1 MIIHTVQ
8 VSESQPIT
16 KTYAEYYE
24 PVTNQNDNLCYFA
37 NGVNYKYKYSYNYN
51 SYYYTY
57 YYNNCQVDRNKV
69 YYIDELGKYQPI
81 GSEDPTNRTL
91 YYKFGVELW
100 QGNYYIGNNGYK
112 LNKSSVYYLVYNY
125 EFNGNIYYYNWS
137 SRKFDVDPKLD
148 DWREDHS
155 YFGHPL
161 TPSSE
166 INADGSTTYYV
177 TDEAFDTYGS
187 VTQST
192 ENIFTDTSLLQTKV
206 DFNLER
212 GTQWNTD
219 RTKLVITRESD
230 FDVIWTGLYGED
242 IVDYKDISGY
252 NYNWE
257 NPKGYLWYYCK
268 YYKDNRYNKIRATN
282 YFTYELLRFDSDEPD
297 IRIDVDNCIYFT
309 NESKEEEGNYK
320 IVINSV
326 LEKTNT
332 ERKNGQDWYS
342 NYSWD
347 EEPGKNEEY
356 YSNSNWYNIGLDPS
370 VNPFTGYEV
379 LGYEYN
385 NSFTPKEYFRDR
397 VTVYSNDILNLYYIR
412 SSYYF
417 TIANQEGVGNIYH
430 LYKDNV
436 DRLDLNNINMPYGV
450 DSDYTFAGLFD
461 SSDKDN
467 ATMVVAPDGNFVK
480 EVKGNPDNDPTI
492 FKYKSKYYQ
501 RSSYVM
507 PAHNVQLFAHWD
519 PPVRQVTFVLDENST
534 NTVVANDV
542 HKGDTLSEVLAAHTE
557 ISKTR
562 DDYQF
567 VNWYY
572 LDEAE
577 NEVLFPES
585 AIILDDVTLYAKWQ
599 KVAGEGTYYLS
610 AYDAQTSQPILDTDG
625 KNVTYTGE
633 AQIGS
638 AVKVNVSMLADNN
651 SALNGYVVVGDSEKS
666 VDSLTD
672 QYEFRF
678 YFTKAAESWNYE
690 VHCLANYG
698 TDEDPIYYDLGTKT
712 NSTTQDQILIDPG
725 IFDNYYLQGIRN
737 EGTVS
742 AQTYAILNKPADT
755 SETAQV
761 YFIYKLDTDVI
772 FSLEGNSKLYDGT
785 ACEATYNT
793 ISDKIRICLK
803 INA

>member
-1 MIIHTVQ
+1 M
-8 VSESQPIT
+8 
-16 KTYAEYYE
+16 
-24 PVTNQNDNLCYFA
+24 
-37 NGVNYKYKYSYNYN
+37 
-51 SYYYTY
+51 
-57 YYNNCQVDRNKV
+57 NCN
-69 YYIDELGKYQPI
+69 
-81 GSEDPTNRTL
+81 
-91 YYKFGVELW
+91 
-100 QGNYYIGNNGYK
+100 
-112 LNKSSVYYLVYNY
+112 
-125 EFNGNIYYYNWS
+125 
-137 SRKFDVDPKLD
+137 
-148 DWREDHS
+148 
-155 YFGHPL
+155 
-161 TPSSE
+161 
-166 INADGSTTYYV
+166 
-177 TDEAFDTYGS
+177 
-187 VTQST
+187 
-192 ENIFTDTSLLQTKV
+192 
-206 DFNLER
+206 
-212 GTQWNTD
+212 
-219 RTKLVITRESD
+219 ESD

-268 YYKDNRYNKIRATN
+268 YYKDYRYNKIRATN

-332 ERKNGQDWYS
+332 ERKNGQDGYS

-356 YSNSNWYNIGLDPS
+356 YSNSKWYNIGLDPS

-417 TIANQEGVGNIYH
+417 TIANQEGIGNIYH

-572 LDEAE
+572 LDEAG

-793 ISDKIRICLK
+793 ISDKISLTGAMVEDIVEYQAPNSTEWTTDAPVNAGSYKVRARTEVVQDGDSDNPIILWNSEDYPELQQYINIFQRVIVLESASQVFLK
-803 INA
+803 DDTDESKEYRDTFVRYADGSEEFVKGQGVEITNTTVLKDIGSKQNIFSYMYLSDTDESNYFISTNYGTIEVTGKLTNENETTNSNWPTLLNEEKQTIIGKE